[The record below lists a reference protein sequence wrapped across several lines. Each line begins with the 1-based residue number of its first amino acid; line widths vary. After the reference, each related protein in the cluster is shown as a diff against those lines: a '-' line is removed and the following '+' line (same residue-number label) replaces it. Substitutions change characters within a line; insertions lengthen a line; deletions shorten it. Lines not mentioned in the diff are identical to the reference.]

1 MADVTATVRTVKD
14 GHVYNIG
21 DTIPDMG
28 SIFCVGWEGN
38 VYSFEGKLHSDVS
51 KLPTWVGA
59 GSQCLFYDN
68 ASFYKFDGTSW
79 GEVGGN

>member
-28 SIFCVGWEGN
+28 SIICVGWEGN
-38 VYSFEGKLHSDVS
+38 IYSFEGANESDHT

-59 GSQCLFYDN
+59 SSQCLFYDT
-68 ASFYKFDGTSW
+68 ATVYKFDGTQW
-79 GEVGGN
+79 VVLGGE